1 MTAVPPNDLP
11 PEAGPPDAG
20 PADGGPA
27 DAGPPDAGPPDAGPS
42 RVVPANAVADRLIAD
57 GRRPLVLGFVS
68 VGSVDDLAGSL
79 FSALAHVA
87 GGADGIDLMLPA
99 ALAPAERLS
108 VADQLAEATGTS
120 LYLRTETPMA
130 GGKHALILSAGAG
143 RLRASADV
151 FYDVGIDQPGASAD
165 EVIDAWP
172 PLDER
177 SLLLSTVGFRD
188 VSDAAL
194 IGLASAASA
203 RGVAAISTD
212 RVRIVRRVV
221 DTLAPLI
228 PKVPTAGVTACR

>member
-1 MTAVPPNDLP
+1 MTAVPPNAVPLNDVTNN
-11 PEAGPPDAG
+11 DV
-20 PADGGPA
+20 
-27 DAGPPDAGPPDAGPS
+27 PS
-42 RVVPANAVADRLIAD
+42 RVVPTNAVADRLIED

-68 VGSVDDLAGSL
+68 VGSVDDLAGAL
-79 FSALAHVA
+79 FNALAHVA

-99 ALAPAERLS
+99 ALAPAERLA

-151 FYDVGIDQPGASAD
+151 FYDVGIDQRGASAD

-177 SLLLSTVGFRD
+177 SLLLSTMGFRD
-188 VSDAAL
+188 LSDAAL

-203 RGVAAISTD
+203 RGVAAVSTD

-221 DTLAPLI
+221 DTLAPLT
-228 PKVPTAGVTACR
+228 PKVPKAGVTACR